1 MLSEP
6 KKRRNNKRED
16 LLKAGIEEINRNGV
30 TGFSIRRIAD
40 ACGVSCAAPAKHFGD
55 RNGFL
60 ASIIEYVNTQWREQ
74 QLRIIE
80 ENKDS
85 LRGQIIGLSVGYV
98 KFLVENPH
106 FRSILMLKDDE
117 FDNLYHKMRGEL
129 SSLSQQLA
137 YKYCTEINMDPE
149 TRIRKQYVIRALI
162 YGAALMFDNGEM
174 EYNDHMLEV
183 VRASID
189 REFDLA

>member
-1 MLSEP
+1 MDSQP
-6 KKRRNNKRED
+6 KQRRNSKRED
-16 LLKAGIEEINRNGV
+16 LIKAGIAEINEHGIS
-30 TGFSIRRIAD
+30 GFSIRRIATT
-40 ACGVSCAAPAKHFGD
+40 CGVSCAAPAKHFGD

-60 ASIIEYVNTQWREQ
+60 AAIIEYVNLQWHDR
-74 QLRIIE
+74 QLSIVQ

-85 LRGQIIGLSVGYV
+85 IKAQIIGLSVGYV

-117 FDNLYHKMRGEL
+117 FDNIYHRLRGEL
-129 SSLSQQLA
+129 SSITQKLIDE
-137 YKYCTEINMDPE
+137 YCISVNMDAK
-149 TRIRKQYVIRALI
+149 TRARKQYVVRSLI

-174 EYNDHMLEV
+174 EYNEQTLEF
-183 VRASID
+183 VRSSID

>member
-1 MLSEP
+1 MDTQP
-6 KKRRNNKRED
+6 KQRRSSKRDD
-16 LLKAGIEEINRNGV
+16 LIKAGIAEINEHGIS
-30 TGFSIRRIAD
+30 GFSIRRIAT

-60 ASIIEYVNTQWREQ
+60 AAIIEYVNLQWRDN

-80 ENKDS
+80 ENKGS
-85 LRGQIIGLSVGYV
+85 LREQIIGLSVGYV

-117 FDNLYHKMRGEL
+117 FDNIYHRLRGEMT
-129 SSLSQQLA
+129 SLTQQLITE
-137 YKYCTEINMDPE
+137 YCASVNMDDD
-149 TRIRKQYVIRALI
+149 TRARKQYVVRSLI
-162 YGAALMFDNGEM
+162 FGAALMFDNGEM
-174 EYNDHMLEV
+174 ECNEKTLEY
-183 VRASID
+183 VRYSID